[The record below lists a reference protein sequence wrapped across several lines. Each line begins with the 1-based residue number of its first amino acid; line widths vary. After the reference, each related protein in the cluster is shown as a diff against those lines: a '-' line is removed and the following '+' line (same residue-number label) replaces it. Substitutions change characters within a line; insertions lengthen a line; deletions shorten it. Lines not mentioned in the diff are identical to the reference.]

1 MLLKYLQER
10 VVILCKKKFSV
21 FRKCLRKRI
30 PWKLIYN
37 SLRLMFFPIF
47 PNNSSWR
54 GKYRIINGTEMIN
67 GIESGK
73 GNADFLFSPNHKNM
87 Q

>member
-1 MLLKYLQER
+1 
-10 VVILCKKKFSV
+10 
-21 FRKCLRKRI
+21 
-30 PWKLIYN
+30 
-37 SLRLMFFPIF
+37 MFFPIF